1 MDYFIIAATTVA
13 GLYFHW
19 WLYVR
24 IKRWMDRDL
33 ALSLAGQDELKKA
46 YMLQQLADAQ
56 QQGIKRR
63 DLPQW
68 LQAAAAGY
76 PQVKAPDARGP
87 SSPLAGDS

>member
-1 MDYFIIAATTVA
+1 MDYFIIAITTVA

-33 ALSLAGQDELKKA
+33 ALSLAGQDEAKKA
-46 YMLQQLADAQ
+46 FMLQQLAHARVQ
-56 QQGIKRR
+56 KIKRR

-68 LQAAAAGY
+68 LEAAEAGY
-76 PQVKAPDARGP
+76 CGR
-87 SSPLAGDS
+87 

>member
-1 MDYFIIAATTVA
+1 MDYFIIIVTTVA

-33 ALSLAGQDELKKA
+33 ALALAEGDEGKKA
-46 YMLQQLADAQ
+46 FMLQQLANAQ
-56 QQGIKRR
+56 AQGIKRR

-68 LQAAAAGY
+68 LKAAAASY
-76 PQVKAPDARGP
+76 PAR
-87 SSPLAGDS
+87 